1 MAVLL
6 DGLWHHFTMDLGDPD
21 HRAAF
26 LEGEVP
32 DDLSAVRGSGSRE

>member
-1 MAVLL
+1 MGVYK
-6 DGLWHHFTMDLGDPD
+6 DDLWYHFKMDLGDPD

-32 DDLSAVRGSGSRE
+32 DDLSAIPITGSRG